1 MKLEG
6 RFIRQQILKNNVN
19 GIRENVHQKRN
30 LKSTADEMRG
40 KVHQTT
46 NLNIQYLN
54 KR

>member
-1 MKLEG
+1 MELE
-6 RFIRQQILKNNVN
+6 RMSTRKEI
-19 GIRENVHQKRN
+19 

-46 NLNIQYLN
+46 NLNIQNLN